1 MSDLAIPE
9 QLRLTIPARKAEARR
24 LTQVEM
30 VTVDSL
36 ELQAAQDHDAA
47 AAKGQA
53 ARKMHRI
60 SSVRQ
65 KEGRGSTESRR
76 RSTMMERKIVCD
88 LNLVS
93 VDFGRE
99 EELRPGNTFRISFR
113 HTNGQPTGTI
123 EVYQGEA
130 EHFIVELEAVAAFI
144 RAALVK

>member
-1 MSDLAIPE
+1 
-9 QLRLTIPARKAEARR
+9 
-24 LTQVEM
+24 
-30 VTVDSL
+30 
-36 ELQAAQDHDAA
+36 
-47 AAKGQA
+47 
-53 ARKMHRI
+53 MHRI

-144 RAALVK
+144 RAALVKYKKSQ